1 MCETISHRPNFGNA
15 SDGERRGKESLSR
28 TNETSE
34 TAGTILEENVAALI
48 NLHTII
54 LLYSVTTS

>member
-1 MCETISHRPNFGNA
+1 MCETISHRPNFGNT
-15 SDGERRGKESLSR
+15 SDGESRGKESLSR

-34 TAGTILEENVAALI
+34 TAGTVLEENVAALI

-54 LLYSVTTS
+54 LLYSLTTS

>member
-1 MCETISHRPNFGNA
+1 MRETISRRPNFGNA
-15 SDGERRGKESLSR
+15 SDGESRGKESLSR

-54 LLYSVTTS
+54 LSYSVTTS